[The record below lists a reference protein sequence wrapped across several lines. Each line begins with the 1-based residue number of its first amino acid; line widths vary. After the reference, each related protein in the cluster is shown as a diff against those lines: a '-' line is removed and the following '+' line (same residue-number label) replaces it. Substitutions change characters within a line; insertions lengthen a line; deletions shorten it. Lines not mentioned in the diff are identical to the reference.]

1 MGKETKRKDI
11 VKYELPEVVDIKV
24 GTEDRV
30 FYGVFYVY
38 YKDIKNKLESL
49 QYFDTGREA
58 INMAN
63 ETYDKF
69 KRGVSR

>member
-11 VKYELPEVVDIKV
+11 VKYELPEVVNIKV
-24 GTEDRV
+24 GTEDT
-30 FYGVFYVY
+30 VFYVY
-38 YKDIKNKLESL
+38 YKDVKTKLESL

-69 KRGVSR
+69 KRGVV

>member
-11 VKYELPEVVDIKV
+11 VKYELPEVVNIKV
-24 GTEDRV
+24 GTEGTD
-30 FYGVFYVY
+30 FYVY
-38 YKDIKNKLESL
+38 YKDIKTKLESL
-49 QYFDTGREA
+49 QYFDNGREA

-69 KRGVSR
+69 KRGVSI

>member
-11 VKYELPEVVDIKV
+11 VKYELPEVVNIKV
-24 GTEDRV
+24 GTE
-30 FYGVFYVY
+30 GTGFYVY
-38 YKDIKNKLESL
+38 YKDIKSKLESL

-63 ETYDKF
+63 KIYDKF